1 MKMNSNLYENININ
15 NEIIYLSIQHDGRF
29 VLREPRKDE
38 TLINR
43 FLIPTNT
50 KKRQKMERKMIHL
63 IRKGKITLKDGYIIT
78 PNGQC
83 VKSNQKILN
92 QLQKGGYELRDGV
105 PSKRKRPSSDDDEE
119 ERVIQRQRF
128 GEEEDD
134 FNLNMFD
141 IVCVQYRMYYV
152 MHVSGT
158 SIRTSRGGM
167 LRNVLRGNAER
178 EIQQEADDFVERRNH
193 DTEITAMNFT
203 IIDIPQTEVPLMQ
216 QRMYGTKINYHY
228 LNVESNYT
236 EENDCVYQFLVTH
249 YSKWI
254 KNLTRESLL
263 ALFMEEDFTSGVNTA
278 MINIFCREYG
288 VSLYAADLEMKV
300 FNKYIPVN
308 RSHSIPPL
316 VYVCGNAHLY
326 PILDNSTRKSI
337 FASERNK
344 SSSFQFKGKADKQSF
359 KFNPKLSAVLNPKY
373 NELAKLKDCNVI
385 YTEREDGKKQKTSLL
400 SLVLYLYKTEKTIY
414 KTNGYNGE
422 ILRIQYTVAEVDDSL
437 LINESGGGISIEGIL
452 FLLRKEGIW
461 RLKRMLKVPFSHT

>member
-1 MKMNSNLYENININ
+1 MKMNSNLYENMNMN
-15 NEIIYLSIQHDGRF
+15 NEITYLSIQQDGRF
-29 VLREPRKDE
+29 VLREPRCGE

-43 FLIPTNT
+43 FLIPAVK
-50 KKRQKMERKMIHL
+50 KKRQKMDRKMIHL

-105 PSKRKRPSSDDDEE
+105 PSKRKRPIIDDDE
-119 ERVIQRQRF
+119 IQRQRLD
-128 GEEEDD
+128 EENDD

-193 DTEITAMNFT
+193 DTEITAMN
-203 IIDIPQTEVPLMQ
+203 TEVPLMQ

-228 LNVESNYT
+228 LNVELNYT

-254 KNLTRESLL
+254 KNLTKESLL
-263 ALFMEEDFTSGVNTA
+263 AIFMEEDITSGVNTA

-288 VSLYAADLEMKV
+288 VSLYAADLEMKI
-300 FNKYIPVN
+300 FNKYIPDN

-359 KFNPKLSAVLNPKY
+359 KFNPELSAVLNPKY

-414 KTNGYNGE
+414 KTNGYNRE
-422 ILRIQYTVAEVDDSL
+422 ILRIQYKDGVTIYLNNDYRDSL
-437 LINESGGGISIEGIL
+437 L
-452 FLLRKEGIW
+452 
-461 RLKRMLKVPFSHT
+461 P